1 MKITDKIIKKI
12 IAEEGFVP
20 EIYQDV
26 AGVDTIGFG
35 FTKFKLDGTRGL
47 PKIENFKEGK
57 TMTEEEALDYVD
69 KVL

>member
-35 FTKFKLDGTRGL
+35 FTKFKLDGT
-47 PKIENFKEGK
+47 
-57 TMTEEEALDYVD
+57 
-69 KVL
+69 